1 MKKAVVIFNPKS
13 GMSKRID
20 QNLENSIR
28 KVFAEY
34 NYDVQIIFTKYKGH
48 AKSLMTQLDSNID
61 LVMSFGG
68 DGTFNEVITGNIER
82 PKSLLLSHIPS
93 GTANDIGTMYGYGKN
108 MLNNIKLALEGEVKE
123 IDICTINNQPFV
135 YVAGYGNYTAVSYDT
150 KRELKKYLGYLAYVI
165 RAAKEVFTKQKF
177 HHIRYEVNGEKYEG
191 LFSLVL
197 ITNAT
202 RVGGID
208 NIYEGVKL
216 DDDAFEVLFCTLQ
229 KKTDILKTI
238 MMLTHKEITNVPGIC
253 FYRTNKIKMNISNPD
268 PWTLDGEK
276 YKKRT
281 TKYEI
286 KNSYKVQVLMPKKNI
301 SKMFTK

>member
-13 GMSKRID
+13 GISKKID
-20 QNLENSIR
+20 QTLENSIK
-28 KVFAEY
+28 KVFSEY
-34 NYDVQIIFTKYKGH
+34 NYEVKIIFTKYKGH
-48 AKSLMTQLDSNID
+48 AEALLPELEPNID

-68 DGTFNEVITGNIER
+68 DGTFNEVITGNVQRQKPLTIA
-82 PKSLLLSHIPS
+82 HIPS

-108 MLNNIKLALEGEVKE
+108 MLNNIRLALEGEVKE

-135 YVAGYGNYTAVSYDT
+135 YVAGYGNYTGVSYDT
-150 KRELKKYLGYLAYVI
+150 KRELKKYLGYLAYII
-165 RAAKEVFTKQKF
+165 RAAKEIFTKQKF
-177 HHIRYEVNGEKYEG
+177 HHIKYEVNGEKYEG

-208 NIYEGVKL
+208 NIYDNVKL

-238 MMLTHKEITNVPGIC
+238 MMLTHKEINSVPGLC
-253 FYRTNKIKMNISNPD
+253 FYKTNKLKMTISNPD
-268 PWTLDGEK
+268 AWTLDGEK
-276 YKKRT
+276 YKRRT
-281 TKYEI
+281 TRYEI
-286 KNSYKVQVLMPKKNI
+286 KNSYKVSVLMPKKNI
-301 SKMFTK
+301 SKLFTN